1 MSPTSEPRHRVKRV
15 WTRLVTLGRS
25 SWVPLAAL
33 SLVLMLAW
41 LNFLLTSRWAA
52 VPGALHGGR
61 RPWYAA
67 ALLAA
72 TVLTLAT
79 RRRVGSAVRIGRAVS
94 LAILFAGIGVLLT
107 SLLSRL
113 PPGTWQEIPFKDDW
127 TPLFQQAVNGVALL
141 RRGVVVG
148 WNWWFLGGYPTSTD
162 IAQNFAT
169 LAFVPMSLFGD
180 RLGYHLLHVVLF
192 LAVPV
197 FVWWDVR
204 QEDRETALVATG
216 FACLFAAGYFGPLGS
231 SGDTNSLVG
240 VFCAGL
246 ALMSSRAARLGC
258 RWGGPLLVVALTLA
272 MYSHTAFFVYAVI
285 YLALE
290 AAYFRD
296 KAAAIRL
303 GMAAA
308 VSAIAA
314 LPAHWESFRYP
325 DFVSFN
331 NTVYDPGAP
340 INWSIVL
347 STIYYNIEILALP
360 HRWFNDYRSLANVWL
375 PVLLVVALRP
385 GRSRTGFYAW
395 AAVVTQALLRVNTS
409 EAGALFD
416 RIQHM
421 LPMLTAPAL
430 AGFVIC
436 YSGTRRLAI
445 ALIALI
451 GLYVQTSLAPIRHVP
466 ELRAFNPALI
476 DRIAESDG
484 NMVLVEISPH
494 RDMDSHPTRR
504 SPTTPFDVH
513 FEGLLPSVAGQR
525 FYSQMIDGWVWN
537 VWRGQVVG
545 AGTYYGRPIEETPI
559 EEFVREMRHWGVG
572 HLFVW
577 TDASRAYLKR
587 SGRFVERWHDDRWS
601 HFVLPDA
608 DTRSVITS
616 AGRGSLRNLDF
627 LGSDIE
633 LSDVA
638 AGAEVV
644 VRANYYPAWRAFVG
658 EREIALHA
666 TDGQLAFRAPSA
678 GSYVVRLEYPRYRLL
693 SLMAMVVL
701 IGGVWTL
708 GRWPRQ
714 GRLAFGLHDEHQA
727 TRDTTLM
734 GTESRPRRASRD
746 ESVGGPE
753 I

>member
-1 MSPTSEPRHRVKRV
+1 MKGVS
-15 WTRLVTLGRS
+15 TRLLALARWT
-25 SWVPLAAL
+25 WVPLAAL
-33 SLVLMLAW
+33 SVALALAW
-41 LNFLLTSRWAA
+41 LNFLFTSRWAA
-52 VPGALHGGR
+52 VPGALHGSR
-61 RPWYAA
+61 KPWYAA
-67 ALLAA
+67 ALLVA
-72 TVLTLAT
+72 TVLAIAH
-79 RRRVGSAVRIGRAVS
+79 RRRLGTPVRLGQSVS
-94 LAILFAGIGVLLT
+94 LVVLLAGIAVLVT

-113 PPGTWQEIPFKDDW
+113 PPSTWLEIPFKDDW
-127 TPLFQQAVNGVALL
+127 TPLFQQAVNGVSLL

-192 LAVPV
+192 LAVPA
-197 FVWWDVR
+197 FVWWDLR
-204 QEDRETALVATG
+204 YEDRETSLVAAG

-246 ALMSSRAARLGC
+246 ALVSSRSARLGR
-258 RWGGPLLVVALTLA
+258 RWGGPVLVVALTLA

-285 YLALE
+285 YLLVE
-290 AAYFRD
+290 AVYFRD

-303 GMAAA
+303 VFAAT
-308 VSAIAA
+308 VSVIAA

-325 DFVSFN
+325 GFVSFN

-340 INWSIVL
+340 INWSIFF

-385 GRSRTGFYAW
+385 GRSRVGLYAW
-395 AAVVTQALLRVNTS
+395 MAVITQVLLRVNTS

-430 AGFVIC
+430 AGFVLC
-436 YSGTRRLAI
+436 CSGTRTLAV
-445 ALIALI
+445 ALVAVI

-476 DRIAESDG
+476 NRIAESG
-484 NMVLVEISPH
+484 GSLVLVEISPH

-513 FEGLLPSVAGQR
+513 FEGLLPGVAGQR

-545 AGTYYGRPIEETPI
+545 AGTHYGRPIGETPV
-559 EEFVREMRHWGVG
+559 EDFVREMGRWGVA

-577 TDASRAYLKR
+577 TEASRVYLR
-587 SGRFVERWHDDRWS
+587 ESGRFVEQWSDGRWS

-608 DTRSVITS
+608 DVRSVVTS
-616 AGRGSLRNLDF
+616 AGRGRLRNLDF
-627 LGSDIE
+627 LGADVE
-633 LSDVA
+633 LSDVR
-638 AGAEVV
+638 AGDEVV
-644 VRANYYPAWRAFVG
+644 VRANYYPAWRALTG
-658 EREIALHA
+658 DSEIELHA
-666 TDGQLAFRAPSA
+666 RDGQLAFRAPAA
-678 GSYVVRLEYPRYRLL
+678 GSYVVRLEYPRYRVL
-693 SLMAMVVL
+693 SLIAITVI
-701 IGGVWTL
+701 IGGVWIL
-708 GRWPRQ
+708 ARWPK
-714 GRLAFGLHDEHQA
+714 
-727 TRDTTLM
+727 
-734 GTESRPRRASRD
+734 
-746 ESVGGPE
+746 
-753 I
+753 